1 MVAVVRCWFSLKS
14 CLLEQLIIRIGFV
27 ISVII
32 RSSLVLSVHENK
44 NKKNQKIKIK
54 ITIE

>member
-14 CLLEQLIIRIGFV
+14 CLLEQLIIRFGFV

-44 NKKNQKIKIK
+44 N
-54 ITIE
+54 

>member
-1 MVAVVRCWFSLKS
+1 MVVRCWFSLKS
-14 CLLEQLIIRIGFV
+14 CLLEQLIIRFGFV

-32 RSSLVLSVHENK
+32 RSSLVLSVHEK
-44 NKKNQKIKIK
+44 KKNNNNKKIK